1 MAASLVSVPVV
12 GMVAA
17 GRSILAEE
25 NITGQVLVE
34 SDVVRSGQHF
44 ALRAVGDSMIG
55 AGINDGDLIIVR
67 QQPIAEDGD
76 IVVALLNNE
85 ATVKR
90 LKIKDELIELVPE
103 NPEVRK
109 IRIRPEDDLRVLGK
123 VVGWKR
129 SKPRQTWTNNDKTTG
144 VFDGN
149 FQPTPLFE
157 AGDAPANRQE
167 ASHCLSGASC
177 RLFFSSRRRVATS
190 PAGRWPELQR
200 AQSHFADPGRL
211 NSRRPCRGV
220 VLCK

>member
-1 MAASLVSVPVV
+1 
-12 GMVAA
+12 MV
-17 GRSILAEE
+17 
-25 NITGQVLVE
+25 
-34 SDVVRSGQHF
+34 
-44 ALRAVGDSMIG
+44 G

-129 SKPRQTWTNNDKTTG
+129 N
-144 VFDGN
+144 
-149 FQPTPLFE
+149 
-157 AGDAPANRQE
+157 
-167 ASHCLSGASC
+167 
-177 RLFFSSRRRVATS
+177 
-190 PAGRWPELQR
+190 
-200 AQSHFADPGRL
+200 
-211 NSRRPCRGV
+211 
-220 VLCK
+220 

>member
-1 MAASLVSVPVV
+1 
-12 GMVAA
+12 MVAA
-17 GRSILAEE
+17 GCPILAEE

-44 ALRAVGDSMIG
+44 ALRAVGDSMVG

-129 SKPRQTWTNNDKTTG
+129 N
-144 VFDGN
+144 
-149 FQPTPLFE
+149 
-157 AGDAPANRQE
+157 
-167 ASHCLSGASC
+167 
-177 RLFFSSRRRVATS
+177 
-190 PAGRWPELQR
+190 
-200 AQSHFADPGRL
+200 
-211 NSRRPCRGV
+211 
-220 VLCK
+220 

>member
-1 MAASLVSVPVV
+1 MGKAKTDEITPLQRKTLEEICRFVDVKGFPPTVKELSEIFEISPASAHDRINQLVRKGYLKREDGKSRGIAVARRPSEMAASLVSVPVV

-17 GRSILAEE
+17 GCPILAEE

-44 ALRAVGDSMIG
+44 ALRAVGDSMVG

-76 IVVALLNNE
+76 IVVALFNDE

-90 LKIKDELIELVPE
+90 LRIKDELIELVPE

-129 SKPRQTWTNNDKTTG
+129 N
-144 VFDGN
+144 
-149 FQPTPLFE
+149 
-157 AGDAPANRQE
+157 
-167 ASHCLSGASC
+167 
-177 RLFFSSRRRVATS
+177 
-190 PAGRWPELQR
+190 
-200 AQSHFADPGRL
+200 
-211 NSRRPCRGV
+211 
-220 VLCK
+220 

>member
-1 MAASLVSVPVV
+1 MGKAKTDEITPLQRKTLEAICRFVDAKGFPPTVKELSEIFEISPASAHDRINQLVRKGYLKREDGKSRGIAVARRPSEMAAVV

-17 GRSILAEE
+17 GCPILAEE

-44 ALRAVGDSMIG
+44 ALRAVGDSMVG

-90 LKIKDELIELVPE
+90 LKIKDELIELVSE

-129 SKPRQTWTNNDKTTG
+129 N
-144 VFDGN
+144 
-149 FQPTPLFE
+149 
-157 AGDAPANRQE
+157 
-167 ASHCLSGASC
+167 
-177 RLFFSSRRRVATS
+177 
-190 PAGRWPELQR
+190 
-200 AQSHFADPGRL
+200 
-211 NSRRPCRGV
+211 
-220 VLCK
+220 

>member
-1 MAASLVSVPVV
+1 MGKAKTDEITPLQRKTLEEICRFVDAKGFPPTVKELSEIFEISPASAHDRINQLVRKGYLKREDGKSRGIAVARRPSEMAASLVSIPVV

-17 GRSILAEE
+17 GRPILAEE

-44 ALRAVGDSMIG
+44 ALRAVGDSMVG

-76 IVVALLNNE
+76 IVVALLNDE

-90 LKIKDELIELVPE
+90 LRIKDELIELVPE

-129 SKPRQTWTNNDKTTG
+129 S
-144 VFDGN
+144 
-149 FQPTPLFE
+149 
-157 AGDAPANRQE
+157 
-167 ASHCLSGASC
+167 
-177 RLFFSSRRRVATS
+177 
-190 PAGRWPELQR
+190 
-200 AQSHFADPGRL
+200 
-211 NSRRPCRGV
+211 
-220 VLCK
+220 